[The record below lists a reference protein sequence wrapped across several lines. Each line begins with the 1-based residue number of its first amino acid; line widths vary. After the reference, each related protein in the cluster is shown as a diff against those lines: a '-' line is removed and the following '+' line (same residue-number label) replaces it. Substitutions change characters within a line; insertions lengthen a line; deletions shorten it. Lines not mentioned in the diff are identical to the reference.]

1 MQRNRMAVPVET
13 LKKYLDQY
21 FPYRKQSGMDNEIRA
36 NALGITIVAYRKLI
50 HKKTICWFT
59 ADRYATN
66 LGIHPTMIWE
76 DWYEL
81 TDREKI
87 SA

>member
-21 FPYRKQSGMDNEIRA
+21 FPYRKQSGMDKEIRA
-36 NALGITIVAYRKLI
+36 NALGITIVAYRKV
-50 HKKTICWFT
+50 
-59 ADRYATN
+59 
-66 LGIHPTMIWE
+66 
-76 DWYEL
+76 